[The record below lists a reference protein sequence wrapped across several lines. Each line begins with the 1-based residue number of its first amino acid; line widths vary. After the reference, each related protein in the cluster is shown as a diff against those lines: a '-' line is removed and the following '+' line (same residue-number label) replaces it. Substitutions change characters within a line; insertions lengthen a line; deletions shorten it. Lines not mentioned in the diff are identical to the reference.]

1 MYEFKYSSVIN
12 SDINKVFNWHKNSMV
27 LERLTPPWEDISIKS
42 VDVPENSFLLKSGQV
57 SINQR
62 IAPFLKIPWKVK
74 HINYKGNRSFE
85 DKMIYGPF
93 KYWSHKHIFEK
104 LPYNRTMITDL
115 IHYEPFI
122 KVKKI
127 DSYIKDRLRIDFN
140 YRHKIT
146 KHDLESP
153 FYNSKQETIMVAGS
167 TGLIGSHL
175 IPILNSFG
183 FKIIR
188 LRYNKRKSKSSKS
201 KKEGIIDID
210 WNPYDNKKLILNVLK
225 NIKIKYLINLAG
237 ENILGY
243 PTKKKKNAI
252 INSRVASTQ
261 SLLNIIKDNN
271 INIDCALHASAI
283 GIYEENNE
291 SAITENSAKGS
302 GFLARTT
309 IEWEKEQNKFNNVVN
324 RNINMRIGAVL
335 SPKGG
340 MLKNLITPYKFKI
353 GSKMD
358 YASNHIST
366 ISIEDLCRAIIFII
380 NNKSISGPVNMVSP
394 ESTKLKIIFD
404 LLNQKLNPILKISV
418 PKKLLS
424 SLGKEITDEMLFA
437 NHNIIPGVLNQ
448 NLFKFNNENFKSSIQ
463 GMIL

>member
-1 MYEFKYSSVIN
+1 M
-12 SDINKVFNWHKNSMV
+12 
-27 LERLTPPWEDISIKS
+27 L
-42 VDVPENSFLLKSGQV
+42 
-57 SINQR
+57 
-62 IAPFLKIPWKVK
+62 
-74 HINYKGNRSFE
+74 
-85 DKMIYGPF
+85 
-93 KYWSHKHIFEK
+93 
-104 LPYNRTMITDL
+104 TDL
-115 IHYEPFI
+115 IHYEPFF
-122 KVKKI
+122 KVRKI

-146 KHDLESP
+146 KHDLEDP
-153 FYNSKQETIMVAGS
+153 FYNLKQETIIIAGS

-188 LRYNKRKSKSSKS
+188 LRYNKGKKVSSKS

-210 WNPYDNKKLILNVLK
+210 WNPYDDKKLIFNELK
-225 NIKIKYLINLAG
+225 NTNIKYLINLAG

-252 INSRVASTQ
+252 VDSRVTSTQ

-283 GIYEENNE
+283 GIYKENNE
-291 SAITENSAKGS
+291 SAITESSPKGS

-309 IEWEKEQNKFNNVVN
+309 IEWENEQDKFKNIVN
-324 RNINMRIGAVL
+324 RNVNMRIGAVL
-335 SPKGG
+335 SLKGG
-340 MLKNLITPYKFKI
+340 MLKNLLVPYKFKI
-353 GSKMD
+353 GTRMD
-358 YASNHIST
+358 YASNYIST

-394 ESTKLKIIFD
+394 ESTKLNIIFD
-404 LLNQKLNPILKISV
+404 LLNQKLNPVLKLSV

-424 SLGKEITDEMLFA
+424 SLGKEIADEMLFA
-437 NHNIIPGVLNQ
+437 NHNIIPEVLNK
-448 NLFKFNNENFKSSIQ
+448 NLFKFNNENFKGSIQ
-463 GMIL
+463 GMIF